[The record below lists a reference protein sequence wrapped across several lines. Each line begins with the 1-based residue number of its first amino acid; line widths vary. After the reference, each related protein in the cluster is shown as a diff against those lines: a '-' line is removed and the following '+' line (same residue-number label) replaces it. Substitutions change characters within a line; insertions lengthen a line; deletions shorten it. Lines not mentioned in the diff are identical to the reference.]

1 MGFAL
6 PTVDY
11 EELQSRVETMN
22 EITKALED
30 SSATMIGIHGLAGM
44 GKTTLV
50 IEAANRVQNRESKVF
65 DVVIMA
71 NVGKILDIRKTQGQI
86 ADMLGIIL
94 QEESEYARAIRIKEK
109 LKKEKNALII
119 LDDVYAKIDL
129 DMLGIPSQSPDDKQ
143 KNLLLKEGKSFSNVD
158 QTKARQTKPMDPLL

>member
-1 MGFAL
+1 
-6 PTVDY
+6 
-11 EELQSRVETMN
+11 
-22 EITKALED
+22 
-30 SSATMIGIHGLAGM
+30 MIGIHGLAGM